1 MKTTVNIIVIGY
13 NLPDLDKRCLDSISR
28 NTAHPHT
35 VTFFEN
41 YNSGFTLTQV
51 WNKLIKESKNELIC
65 LLNNDT
71 EVYPLWLTRLVNV
84 LETTPDCGF
93 VGPSTN
99 QCHSPQKNISTY
111 EEAER
116 HKNLIMK
123 MKDPISGF
131 CVLFKKDTW
140 ARLGGFDEKYTLY
153 GQESDFIDR
162 AKSKL
167 SLYCYWCQ
175 SAFVYHRGEASVKAH
190 GKNIEKERE
199 RGKSLYWSTRR

>member
-1 MKTTVNIIVIGY
+1 MKPMVNIIVIGY
-13 NLPDLDKRCLDSISR
+13 NRPDLDKKCLDSIKR
-28 NTAHPHT
+28 NTSYPHT

-41 YNSGFTLTQV
+41 YNSGLTLTQA
-51 WNKLIKESKNELIC
+51 WNKLIKESRSELIC

-99 QCHSPQKNISTY
+99 QCHSPQKNIPTY

-116 HKNLIMK
+116 HKNGIMK
-123 MKDPISGF
+123 LKEPISGF
-131 CVLFKKDTW
+131 CVLFRRDTW
-140 ARLGGFDEKYTLY
+140 GRLGGFDERYTLY

-162 AKSKL
+162 AKTKF
-167 SLYCYWCQ
+167 SLHSYWCQ
-175 SAFVYHRGEASVKAH
+175 SAFVYHHGEASVKTL
-190 GKNIEKERE
+190 GKSVEKERE
-199 RGKSLYWSTRR
+199 KAKKLYWSTRK